1 MKECVARISQR
12 CAYWLRK
19 QLHDVSRSL
28 TCKWLQIKLTV
39 VKSSV
44 LSVTTAGHSALLT
57 SIILL
62 IPSGVTPYK
71 CQAGSSHLC
80 PAVASNTHVWSSLG
94 HSPLPIKWHDFEK
107 VLEFSLPVSMVNTVV
122 QQLPYSY
129 FFNTKTLQGKCSEES
144 ASDIFI
150 RLTVLS
156 LCKDPAFWSCA
167 FSVSPPPPAAA
178 DQWLPLLLLREYFRV
193 Y

>member
-1 MKECVARISQR
+1 MASNQAHHSEIQFSITSAE
-12 CAYWLRK
+12 
-19 QLHDVSRSL
+19 
-28 TCKWLQIKLTV
+28 
-39 VKSSV
+39 
-44 LSVTTAGHSALLT
+44 HSALLT
-57 SIILL
+57 SIILP

-80 PAVASNTHVWSSLG
+80 PAVASNTHMWSSLG
-94 HSPLPIKWHDFEK
+94 HSPLPVEWCDFEK
-107 VLEFSLPVSMVNTVV
+107 VLEFTLPVSMVNTVV

-129 FFNTKTLQGKCSEES
+129 FFNTKALQGKCFEQSTS
-144 ASDIFI
+144 HIFI
-150 RLTVLS
+150 RLTVLG

-178 DQWLPLLLLREYFRV
+178 DQWLPLLLLREYFKV